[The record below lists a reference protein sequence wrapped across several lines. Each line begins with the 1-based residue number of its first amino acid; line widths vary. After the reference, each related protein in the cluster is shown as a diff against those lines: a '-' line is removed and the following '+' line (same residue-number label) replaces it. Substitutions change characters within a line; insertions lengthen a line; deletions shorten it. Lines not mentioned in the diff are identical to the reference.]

1 MPTFGIF
8 QLYDLTIIYFHFA
21 SLCSALHHLCF
32 HISIFTWA
40 INTKQKRAWSLEPA
54 LPTEIDSTALF
65 DLVFMLRH
73 RETVT

>member
-1 MPTFGIF
+1 MPIFCVF

-21 SLCSALHHLCF
+21 SSRSTLHHLCF
-32 HISIFTWA
+32 HISMFTWA

-54 LPTEIDSTALF
+54 LPTGIDSTALF

-73 RETVT
+73 LETVA